1 LWHNN
6 FQIIIR
12 VKLAACGF
20 KNNIILS
27 KKFFILYQLCEEQL
41 SKQVHYDFGLRNILA
56 VLRTLGTQRRSN
68 PNESEET
75 ILMRVLKGMN
85 VSKLVDQ
92 DETIFLSLIED
103 LFVGMRSTSS
113 SYKELQLAIKRSC
126 TELSLINNPTWNLK
140 IVQVHLCLYIS
151 DLVSLR
157 NIHYTY
163 SCL

>member
-1 LWHNN
+1 
-6 FQIIIR
+6 

-20 KNNIILS
+20 KNNQFLS
-27 KKFFILYQLCEEQL
+27 KKFFILYELCEEQL

-85 VSKLVDQ
+85 VSKLIDQ

-103 LFVGMRSTSS
+103 LFVGMKSS
-113 SYKELQLAIKRSC
+113 SSTYKDLQTAIVATC
-126 TELSLINNPTWNLK
+126 AELSLVNHPTWNLK
-140 IVQVHLCLYIS
+140 IVQVK
-151 DLVSLR
+151 
-157 NIHYTY
+157 
-163 SCL
+163 

>member
-1 LWHNN
+1 MLFSRCVLLSF

-20 KNNIILS
+20 KNNVQLS

-68 PNESEET
+68 LKDTEET

-92 DETIFLSLIED
+92 DEVIFMSLIKD
-103 LFVGMRSTSS
+103 LFTEMKSTTTV
-113 SYKELQLAIKRSC
+113 YKELQAAITTTCNTHDSI
-126 TELSLINNPTWNLK
+126 INHPSWNLK
-140 IVQVHLCLYIS
+140 MIEVKPISTHLFL
-151 DLVSLR
+151 
-157 NIHYTY
+157 
-163 SCL
+163 

>member
-1 LWHNN
+1 M
-6 FQIIIR
+6 
-12 VKLAACGF
+12 KLAACGF
-20 KNNIILS
+20 KENQSLS

-92 DETIFLSLIED
+92 DEAIFLSLVDD
-103 LFVGMRSTSS
+103 LFDTMKPTTK
-113 SYKELQLAIKRSC
+113 SYKDLQSAIASSC
-126 TELSLINNPTWNLK
+126 AEKLLINHPSWNLK
-140 IVQVHLCLYIS
+140 IVQVKLFFYDS
-151 DLVSLR
+151 
-157 NIHYTY
+157 TF
-163 SCL
+163 

>member
-1 LWHNN
+1 M
-6 FQIIIR
+6 
-12 VKLAACGF
+12 KLAACGF
-20 KNNIILS
+20 KNNQPLS

-68 PNESEET
+68 PSEAEET

-103 LFVGMRSTSS
+103 LFVGMKSTSS
-113 SYKELQLAIKRSC
+113 SYKDLQTAIVSSC
-126 TELSLINNPTWNLK
+126 FEKQLVNHPSWNLK
-140 IVQVHLCLYIS
+140 IIQVL
-151 DLVSLR
+151 
-157 NIHYTY
+157 TY
-163 SCL
+163 L